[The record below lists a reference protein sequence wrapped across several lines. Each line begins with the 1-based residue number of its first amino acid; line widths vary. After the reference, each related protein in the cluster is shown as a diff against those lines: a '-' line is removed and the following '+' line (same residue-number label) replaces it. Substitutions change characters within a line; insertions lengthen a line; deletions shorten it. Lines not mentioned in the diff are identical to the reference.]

1 MGTSVLSLHLQI
13 SDQGSSYE
21 HYWYWSSSN
30 TTIPPLVYPGAKKAA
45 GMYMGP
51 ISLGSWTKH
60 ELLNW
65 KKQAH
70 ITLGVSLHRPR
81 VVSVSLQSTGLC
93 KPTDRYS
100 DTIFRA
106 STTPSA

>member
-30 TTIPPLVYPGAKKAA
+30 TTIPPLVYPGTKKAA

-51 ISLGSWTKH
+51 IALGSWTKH

-65 KKQAH
+65 KKQAEN
-70 ITLGVSLHRPR
+70 TLGRSLQRQR
-81 VVSVSLQSTGLC
+81 VVSMSFQSTGLS
-93 KPTDRYS
+93 K
-100 DTIFRA
+100 A
-106 STTPSA
+106 SEVYWNDDCASHLTTAA